1 MSLKHSYTLIAP
13 FYEALI
19 AGGTQ
24 RIRRDSWL
32 KAGDVSN
39 CKVLIPGIGTG
50 LDIPFL
56 PNGGHYTG
64 FDLTP
69 AMLAR
74 AERRT
79 AQSKSNCNLV
89 LKLGDIHALDEA
101 DEQFDLIVMHLILAV
116 VPSPEQALNEMLR
129 VLKPGGRIIILDKFL
144 KPGERAFLRRLISL
158 LMRHIATRTDV
169 VFEEVLS
176 KTEGLQVVSDEP
188 VLMNGWFRRIE
199 LQRV

>member
-1 MSLKHSYTLIAP
+1 
-13 FYEALI
+13 
-19 AGGTQ
+19 
-24 RIRRDSWL
+24 
-32 KAGDVSN
+32 
-39 CKVLIPGIGTG
+39 
-50 LDIPFL
+50 
-56 PNGGHYTG
+56 
-64 FDLTP
+64 
-69 AMLAR
+69 
-74 AERRT
+74 
-79 AQSKSNCNLV
+79 
-89 LKLGDIHALDEA
+89 
-101 DEQFDLIVMHLILAV
+101 MHLILAV

-129 VLKPGGRIIILDKFL
+129 ILKPGGRIIILDKFL

>member
-19 AGGTQ
+19 GKGTQ
-24 RIRRDSWL
+24 RIRQNSWL
-32 KAGDVSN
+32 NVGDVTGH
-39 CKVLIPGIGTG
+39 KVLIPGIGTG

-56 PNGGHYTG
+56 PAGGHYTG

-74 AERRT
+74 ARQR
-79 AQSKSNCNLV
+79 ALQSDCNLI

-101 DEQFDLIVMHLILAV
+101 DNQFDLIVMHLILAV
-116 VPSPEQALNEMLR
+116 VPSPERALNEMLR
-129 VLKPGGRIIILDKFL
+129 VLKPGGKIIILDKFL
-144 KPGERAFLRRLISL
+144 KLGERAVLRRFISFF
-158 LMRHIATRTDV
+158 MRHIATRTDV
-169 VFEEVLS
+169 VFENVLAE
-176 KTEGLQVVSDEP
+176 TRGLKIVSDEP

-199 LQRV
+199 LKRV

>member
-19 AGGTQ
+19 GSGTR
-24 RIRRDSWL
+24 RIRQNSWL

-79 AQSKSNCNLV
+79 AQFDCNIV
-89 LKLGDIHALDEA
+89 LKLGDIHALDEV
-101 DEQFDLIVMHLILAV
+101 DEQFELIVMHLILAV

-144 KPGERAFLRRLISL
+144 KPGERAFLRRFISFF
-158 LMRHIATRTDV
+158 MRHIATRTDV
-169 VFEEVLS
+169 VFEDVLS

>member
-19 AGGTQ
+19 GKGTQ
-24 RIRRDSWL
+24 RIRQNSWL
-32 KAGDVSN
+32 KTGDLTDCN
-39 CKVLIPGIGTG
+39 VLIPGIGTG

-56 PNGGHYTG
+56 PDGGNYTG

-74 AERRT
+74 ATQR
-79 AQSKSNCNLV
+79 AAKSDCNLV
-89 LKLGDIHALDEA
+89 LKLSDIHALDETG
-101 DEQFDLIVMHLILAV
+101 EQFDLIVMHLILAV

-129 VLKPGGRIIILDKFL
+129 VLKPGGKIIILDKFL
-144 KPGERAFLRRLISL
+144 KPDERALLRRFISFF
-158 LMRHIATRTDV
+158 MRHIATRTDV
-169 VFEEVLS
+169 VFENVLAE
-176 KTEGLQVVSDEP
+176 TQGLKIVSDEP

-199 LQRV
+199 LQRI